1 MIQNLEMQVK
11 IVNVKMVII
20 IMILIVLKDNV
31 LVKKKKN
38 LNFLENF

>member
-31 LVKKKKN
+31 LVKKKKI
-38 LNFLENF
+38 